1 MENKTK
7 LIRIRDVLTE
17 TQRCNINSLFKKY
30 GLKFTKKISITE
42 RCDMRK
48 ITKSCCYISL
58 EDIDNLLRKVE
69 TKFEKTKN
77 MNTKISITTVKVI
90 KKDIESFLDYKN
102 LKGNLWIY

>member
-17 TQRCNINSLFKKY
+17 TQRYNINSLFKRY
-30 GLKFTKKISITE
+30 GLKFKKKIFMTE

-48 ITKSCCYISL
+48 TTKSCCYISL
-58 EDIDNLLRKVE
+58 EDIDNLLKKVE

-102 LKGNLWIY
+102 LKGNL

>member
-17 TQRCNINSLFKKY
+17 TQRCNINSLFKRY

-48 ITKSCCYISL
+48 ITKRRCRYNVGAKLQYPIYM
-58 EDIDNLLRKVE
+58 NLLK
-69 TKFEKTKN
+69 KF
-77 MNTKISITTVKVI
+77 
-90 KKDIESFLDYKN
+90 
-102 LKGNLWIY
+102 

>member
-58 EDIDNLLRKVE
+58 EDI
-69 TKFEKTKN
+69 EKTKN

-102 LKGNLWIY
+102 LKGNL

>member
-1 MENKTK
+1 MANKTK
-7 LIRIRDVLTE
+7 LIRMRDVLTE

-30 GLKFTKKISITE
+30 ELKFTKKISMIE

-58 EDIDNLLRKVE
+58 KDIDNLLKKVE

-77 MNTKISITTVKVI
+77 MNTKISITTVKAI
-90 KKDIESFLDYKN
+90 RKDIESFLDHKQ
-102 LKGNLWIY
+102 LKGTL